1 MPVRHANPGDALGI
15 GTVHVVSWQ
24 AAYRGVL
31 AQDYLDSLDPTQ
43 RGANWRRYLDGPL
56 PHDESVFVA
65 EVQPNNVLGFANVG
79 QSRDANGV
87 GELRCLYV
95 TPEHWGEGI
104 GRDLMSSS
112 VDALVAC
119 GFREATLW
127 VLDSNNRARG
137 FYETSGWALDQ
148 GAKQE
153 MIGGITVCEVR
164 YRRTLA

>member
-1 MPVRHANPGDALGI
+1 M
-15 GTVHVVSWQ
+15 
-24 AAYRGVL
+24 
-31 AQDYLDSLDPTQ
+31 
-43 RGANWRRYLDGPL
+43 
-56 PHDESVFVA
+56 
-65 EVQPNNVLGFANVG
+65 
-79 QSRDANGV
+79 
-87 GELRCLYV
+87 